1 MNDIH
6 WELSDISL
14 AKYGWELREPMY
26 RAFDKLGKYYG
37 CSLGQSHTDLYA
49 DKDGEDVRKAFANCY
64 FPIREASRCPNGDD
78 ALANFMTT
86 NYGYQIKT
94 NAYDALKG
102 LIGPMATYTRKTLA
116 TSGLSKST
124 YIVAG
129 NEESM
134 FKVGDLIGIAI
145 TGTATGFGD
154 LDSETGLY
162 YITVYVENMLTGT
175 HYSQTITSENKM
187 YDGETARMFFK
198 DELTAFIDPGLI
210 KITFLNNPDSAGKY
224 PTIDTNYCMFGD
236 SPALGYIQTDDSD
249 YVYQTFSGDHS
260 ESIYYTGDFPAIK
273 LPTTLGGEAFT
284 VIGNST
290 FYNKDLEKV
299 VIPEGITTIE

>member
-1 MNDIH
+1 
-6 WELSDISL
+6 
-14 AKYGWELREPMY
+14 
-26 RAFDKLGKYYG
+26 
-37 CSLGQSHTDLYA
+37 
-49 DKDGEDVRKAFANCY
+49 
-64 FPIREASRCPNGDD
+64 
-78 ALANFMTT
+78 
-86 NYGYQIKT
+86 
-94 NAYDALKG
+94 
-102 LIGPMATYTRKTLA
+102 
-116 TSGLSKST
+116 
-124 YIVAG
+124 
-129 NEESM
+129 M
-134 FKVGDLIGIAI
+134 FKTGDLIGIAV
-145 TGTATGFGD
+145 TGTAAGFGD

-249 YVYQTFSGDHS
+249 YVYQTFSGSHS
-260 ESIYYTGDFPAIK
+260 ESIYYLGDFPAIK

-290 FYNKDLEKV
+290 FYNKGLEKV
-299 VIPEGITTIE
+299 VLQDGVERIE

>member
-1 MNDIH
+1 MNDIY

-26 RAFDKLGKYYG
+26 RAFDKLSKYYS
-37 CSLGQSHTDLYA
+37 CSLGSYLSALYA
-49 DKDGEDVRKAFANCY
+49 DEYGQDVKIAFANCY
-64 FPIREASRCPNGDD
+64 FSIREASRCPNGDE

-86 NYGYQIKT
+86 SYGYQIKN
-94 NAYDALKG
+94 NAHNALKW
-102 LIGPMATYTRKTLA
+102 LIGPMATYTRKSLA
-116 TSGLSKST
+116 TLGYNKST

-134 FKVGDLIGIAI
+134 FKTGNLIGIAI
-145 TGTATGFGD
+145 TGTEAGFGD
-154 LDSETGLY
+154 LDPETGLY
-162 YITVYVENMLTGT
+162 FITVYVENVLTGS

-187 YDGETARMFFK
+187 FDGETVRMFFK

-210 KITFLNNPDSAGKY
+210 EITFLNNPDSDGKY
-224 PTIDTNYCMFGD
+224 PAIDTNYCLFGD
-236 SPALGYIQTDDSD
+236 SPALGYIQTDDTD
-249 YVYQTFSGDHS
+249 YVYQTFSGSHS
-260 ESIYYTGDFPAIK
+260 ESIYYLGDFPAIK

-290 FYNKDLEKV
+290 FYDKGLEKV
-299 VIPEGITTIE
+299 IIPDGIERIE

>member
-6 WELSDISL
+6 WELSDISV

-26 RAFDKLGKYYG
+26 RAFKKLSEYYS
-37 CSLGQSHTDLYA
+37 CPLGSHHTALYA

-64 FPIREASRCPNGDD
+64 LPIREASRCPNGDD

-94 NAYDALKG
+94 NAHDALKG
-102 LIGPMATYTRKTLA
+102 LIGPMATYTRKALA

-134 FKVGDLIGIAI
+134 FKVGNLIGIAI
-145 TGTATGFGD
+145 TGTAAGFGD

-210 KITFLNNPDSAGKY
+210 QITFLNNPDSAGKY
-224 PTIDTNYCMFGD
+224 PTIDTSYCLFGD
-236 SPALGYIQTDDSD
+236 SPAEGIINTDESD
-249 YVYQTFSGDHS
+249 YIYKYTSNDHS
-260 ESIYYTGDFPAIK
+260 ETISYIGEYDEIK
-273 LPTTLGGEAFT
+273 MPSKLNNEPLT
-284 VIGNST
+284 VIGLTT
-290 FYNKDLEKV
+290 FSHQNMKR
-299 VIPEGITTIE
+299 VIMPEGVETIE

>member
-1 MNDIH
+1 MDIYG
-6 WELSDISL
+6 ELTAISI
-14 AKYGWELREPMY
+14 AKYGWELRAPTY
-26 RAFDKLGKYYG
+26 RAFKKLSEYYS
-37 CSLGQSHTDLYA
+37 CPLGSHHSALYA
-49 DKDGEDVRKAFANCY
+49 DKDGDDVRRDFANCY
-64 FPIREASRCPNGDD
+64 LPIREASRCPNGDD
-78 ALANFMTT
+78 AFANFMTT
-86 NYGYQIKT
+86 NYGYFIKT
-94 NAYDALKG
+94 NAHDAIKG
-102 LIGPMATYTRKTLA
+102 LIGPMATYTRKVLRTNGA
-116 TSGLSKST
+116 SKSI

-134 FKVGDLIGIAI
+134 FKAGNFIGIAV
-145 TGTATGFGD
+145 TGTAAGFGD

-210 KITFLNNPDSAGKY
+210 QITFLNNPDSAGEY

-249 YVYQTFSGDHS
+249 YVYQTFSGSHS
-260 ESIYYTGDFPAIK
+260 ESIYYLGDFPAIK

-284 VIGNST
+284 VIGNSK
-290 FYNKDLEKV
+290 FYDNGLEKV
-299 VIPEGITTIE
+299 IIQDSIETIE